1 MIITSV
7 YYKKFVWD
15 NVILWALRKL
25 ATWVST
31 RAVFCT
37 NHCSDYDSAA
47 ENLPKKNEALSGG
60 RKLTSLSDSTD
71 TENEVANVPSSSML
85 DHKVRF
91 ILI

>member
-1 MIITSV
+1 MIISSV
-7 YYKKFVWD
+7 HYKEFVWD
-15 NVILWALRKL
+15 NVIPLGSWLPRYPLELSFVLIIALII
-25 ATWVST
+25 
-31 RAVFCT
+31 
-37 NHCSDYDSAA
+37 SAA
-47 ENLPKKNEALSGG
+47 ENLQKKNEVVSGG